1 MVSLSGIECLL
12 CAVTTRAWKSVVG
25 CQKDHCLDA
34 IPAAT
39 YYAAFQLTTSQWIRL
54 GELSQLAKKEPC
66 QSAAD
71 W

>member
-1 MVSLSGIECLL
+1 MRLL
-12 CAVTTRAWKSVVG
+12 MFVV
-25 CQKDHCLDA
+25 CREKYLNQDRV
-34 IPAAT
+34 PAAT
-39 YYAAFQLTTSQWIRL
+39 NDTPFQLTTSQWIRL